1 MQRLTCRF
9 FLLCLLVLIGSVSL
23 MADVT
28 GSIQGYVRDSSGAVI
43 SGVHVTVTEIA
54 TNLQRNTTTDTQGA
68 YLFLALPP
76 GRYRINA
83 SVTGFRQATLNDI
96 DLKVNDELRYDL
108 TLAVGGTQEIVSVEA
123 NALQVETVSTATGT
137 TIESREILAMPLNGR
152 SYLDL
157 LSLQA
162 GVSPLNTNSGYSDRS
177 PASGLYSSSGNVS
190 TDGQPEWANAFLVN
204 GAEVNETKNMG
215 AGLIPNADSI
225 AEFRLLTNSFSA
237 EYGKFTGSVMNTVTK
252 SGTNRFHGTL
262 FEFYRNQGLDASEY
276 FTGDKAALKQH
287 QFGGVLGGP
296 IWKDKI
302 FFFTDIQQT
311 RNVAGIT
318 SQPVVV
324 MSADERKGIFP
335 DDVLNSP
342 VQGSAWAA
350 TLMSRGGG
358 TIVGQGPSCP
368 GPPACTPTMYN
379 QLGTPVTTT
388 ELDASGNVISV
399 PGHDI
404 SAYIDPISAATMQFI
419 PAANQPGGFIYSDS
433 SHNGSLI
440 DTNMAQRID
449 FVNQMTGD
457 WSFYYHYDDAT
468 AVDPIYQQAY
478 TGVSNL
484 PGFPNT
490 VPSRNQL
497 FTMSNTKT
505 FGPTSVNV
513 ARIQIFRTA
522 TKTAQP
528 AASSKISSY
537 SQFGFNTDPT
547 TGGLINTGTS
557 GYPSSLPMMLF
568 NNFAVG
574 NNWLNLYQPDTTY
587 GVSDTFSKT
596 MGPHSLSFGGDFRYY
611 QLNVRNECGPNGYF
625 QFSGNET
632 NSDLSDY
639 YIGAP
644 GSFVQCSVQ
653 LLDNRTRYGA
663 LFVSDSWKAKS
674 NLTVNLGLR
683 WDVARPWSDVYGRL
697 TAPVPGEQ
705 SVKFPNS
712 PPGNVVPG
720 DPNVPSTISPTQW
733 NNFGPRIGLAYAP
746 TGGIWGEN
754 KTSIRAAYGVY
765 YLGAADNGNFG
776 IIGDAPWGLY
786 WASPAP
792 TEFSSPYVTR
802 ATGVPQGQH
811 FPFTFPSGPG
821 PFPNFK
827 FGSLMPLYLP
837 GYYNHNKTQMAEHYN
852 LSIQRQLD
860 KSTVLTVAYVG
871 TQGHHIQRGED
882 ILWGNGPLC
891 QALASANCGPGG
903 EGSVYTQG
911 GQTYYGTFTGLIN
924 NQAISPNYTN
934 SNGGPV
940 VAFASATYLKNSAN
954 SNYNS
959 LQVSAE
965 RRARDLTLLLSYTYA
980 HSLDSYSAK
989 YDPRDPSR
997 NYGPSTFDMRHNLV
1011 VSYNWSIP
1019 FDRLLGERRIATGW
1033 HITGIS
1039 RFNTG
1044 TPISL
1049 KSGGDFALTNIGLD
1063 YPTFVG
1069 PLQKLNPHTPTGGL
1083 NNIHNYFSPSAF
1095 AMNLTGCNGNPE
1107 FEACGVTG
1115 SAKQYSFSGPGSI
1128 NTDLGVE
1135 KDTKLTESMALN
1147 FRFEMFNVFNHP
1159 NFLSSSVVGNAN
1171 SSQFGEV
1178 TATAPQRI
1186 GQISA
1191 KFIF

>member
-9 FLLCLLVLIGSVSL
+9 FFLCLLVLVGSASL

-43 SGVHVTVTEIA
+43 TGARVAVTEVA
-54 TNLQRNTTTDTQGA
+54 TNLNRETTTDSQGA
-68 YLFLALPP
+68 YTFLALPP
-76 GRYRINA
+76 GRYQIVA
-83 SVTGFRQATLNDI
+83 TITGFRQATLKDI
-96 DLKVNDELRYDL
+96 DLKVNDELRFDL
-108 TLAVGGTQEIVSVEA
+108 TLAVGGAQETVSVEA
-123 NALQVETVSTATGT
+123 NAVQVQTVSTTLGT
-137 TIESREILAMPLNGR
+137 TIESPQILAMPLNGR

-162 GVSPLNTNSGYSDRS
+162 GVSPLNTNSGYSDRGPS
-177 PASGLYSSSGNVS
+177 SGLYTSSGNVS

-252 SGTNRFHGTL
+252 SGTNRLHGTL
-262 FEFYRNQGLDASEY
+262 FEFYRNQGLDATDYMSG
-276 FTGDKAALKQH
+276 TKAELKQH

-302 FFFTDIQQT
+302 FFFTDFQQT
-311 RNVAGIT
+311 RQVAGVST
-318 SQPVVV
+318 GP
-324 MSADERKGIFP
+324 MSVLSNDERKGIFP
-335 DDVLNSP
+335 DDVLNSF

-358 TIVGQGPSCP
+358 TIIGQGPSCV
-368 GPPACTPTMYN
+368 GPPACTPTKYN
-379 QLGTPVTTT
+379 QLGTAVTTT
-388 ELDASGNVISV
+388 ELDSNGNPISV

-404 SAYIDPISAATMQFI
+404 SAYIDPISKATLQFI
-419 PAANQPGGFIYSDS
+419 PAANQSGGFIYSDS
-433 SHNGSLI
+433 SHSGSLI

-449 FVNQMTGD
+449 FINQITGS
-457 WSFYYHYDDAT
+457 WSGYYHYDDSTAT
-468 AVDPIYQQAY
+468 QPIYQQAY
-478 TGVSNL
+478 QGVTNV
-484 PGFPNT
+484 PGFPAL

-497 FTMSNTKT
+497 FGLSNTKT
-505 FGPTSVNV
+505 FGSTAVNV
-513 ARIQIFRTA
+513 ARIQFFRTA
-522 TKTAQP
+522 VRTSQP
-528 AASSKISSY
+528 SASSKISSY
-537 SQFGFNTDPT
+537 SQFGFNTDPA
-547 TGGLINTGTS
+547 TGGLINTGTP

-587 GVSDTFSKT
+587 GLSDTFSKT
-596 MGPHSLSFGGDFRYY
+596 MGSHSLSFGGDLRYY
-611 QLNVRNECGPNGYF
+611 RLNVRNECGPNGYF

-632 NSDLSDY
+632 NSDVSDY

-663 LFVSDSWKAKS
+663 LFGSDTWRATPK
-674 NLTVNLGLR
+674 LTVNLGLR

-733 NNFGPRIGLAYAP
+733 NNFGPRIGIAYAP
-746 TGGIWGEN
+746 AGGIWGEN

-792 TEFSSPYVTR
+792 TEFASPYVTR
-802 ATGVPQGQH
+802 ATGVSQGQH

-852 LSIQRQLD
+852 VSLQRQLD
-860 KSTVLTVAYVG
+860 KSTVLTVSYVG
-871 TQGHHIQRGED
+871 TQGHHIQRSED
-882 ILWGNGPLC
+882 ILWGNGSLC
-891 QALASANCGPGG
+891 QSLSGCGPGG

-965 RRARDLTLLLSYTYA
+965 RRARDLTLLVSYTYA
-980 HSLDSYSAK
+980 HSLDSYSAR

-997 NYGPSTFDMRHNLV
+997 AYGPSTFDMRHNLV
-1011 VSYNWSIP
+1011 VSYNWDLP
-1019 FDRLLGERRIATGW
+1019 FARMFGQRRIATGW

-1069 PLQKLNPHTPTGGL
+1069 PLQKVNSHITHSGRV
-1083 NNIHNYFSPSAF
+1083 HDYFTNSAF
-1095 AMNLTGCNGNPE
+1095 AFNLPNCNGVLTSY
-1107 FEACGVTG
+1107 EACGVTG
-1115 SAKQYSFSGPGSI
+1115 SAKQYSFSGPGAI

-1135 KDTKLTESMALN
+1135 KDTKITESMAFNL
-1147 FRFEMFNVFNHP
+1147 RFEMFNVFNHA
-1159 NFLSSSVVGNAN
+1159 NFLSTSVVGNAN
-1171 SSQFGEV
+1171 SSQFGQV

>member
-43 SGVHVTVTEIA
+43 SGVHVIVTEVA
-54 TNLQRNTTTDTQGA
+54 TNLQRSATTDSQGA

-76 GRYRINA
+76 GRYKINA
-83 SVTGFRQATLNDI
+83 SITGFRQATVNDI
-96 DLKVNDELRYDL
+96 DLKVNDELRYDV
-108 TLAVGGTQEIVSVEA
+108 TLAVGGAQETVSVEA
-123 NALQVETVSTATGT
+123 NALQVETVATSTGT
-137 TIESREILAMPLNGR
+137 TIESPQILAMPLNGR

-162 GVSPLNTNSGYSDRS
+162 GVSPVNTNGGYSDRS

-225 AEFRLLTNSFSA
+225 AEFRLITSSFSA

-262 FEFYRNQGLDASEY
+262 FEFYRNQGMDATSYFDPTKSE
-276 FTGDKAALKQH
+276 LKRH
-287 QFGGVLGGP
+287 QFGGVFGGP

-302 FFFTDIQQT
+302 FFFTDVQQT
-311 RNVAGIT
+311 RQVAGSST
-318 SQPVVV
+318 GVLQV
-324 MSADERKGIFP
+324 MTADERNGIFP
-335 DDVLNSP
+335 DSVLTGS
-342 VQGSAWAA
+342 VQGAAWAQ
-350 TLMSRGGG
+350 TLTSRNPAGG
-358 TIVGQGPSCP
+358 TIVAG
-368 GPPACTPTMYN
+368 TPYN
-379 QLGTPVTTT
+379 QLGTAVTT
-388 ELDASGNVISV
+388 GGV
-399 PGHDI
+399 PGRDL
-404 SAYIDPISAATMQFI
+404 SAYIDPISGATLQFI
-419 PAANQPGGFIYSDS
+419 PQSNLPGGQYSDS
-433 SHNGSLI
+433 SHSGMLI
-440 DTNMAQRID
+440 DTNMSQRID
-449 FVNQMTGD
+449 FVNQMSGD

-468 AVDPIYQQAY
+468 ATDPIYQQAY
-478 TGVSNL
+478 MGITDV
-484 PGFPNT
+484 PGFPVS

-505 FGPTSVNV
+505 LGPTAVNI
-513 ARIQIFRTA
+513 ARIQVFRTA
-522 TKTAQP
+522 TRTAQP
-528 AASSKISSY
+528 SASSKISSY

-547 TGGLINTGTS
+547 TGGLINTGTP
-557 GYPSSLPMMLF
+557 GYPSSLPSLF
-568 NNFAVG
+568 FDTFAVG

-587 GVSDTFSKT
+587 GVSDTFTKS
-596 MGPHSLSFGGDFRYY
+596 MGAHSISFGGDFRYY

-632 NSDLSDY
+632 GTDLSDY
-639 YIGAP
+639 YVGAP
-644 GSFVQCSVQ
+644 GTFVQCSVQ

-663 LFVSDSWKAKS
+663 LFVADTWKAKS

-733 NNFGPRIGLAYAP
+733 NNFGPRIGIAYAP
-746 TGGIWGEN
+746 SGGIWGEN

-786 WASPAP
+786 WQSPAP
-792 TEFSSPYVTR
+792 TEFGSPYVTR
-802 ATGVPQGQH
+802 ATGVTQGQH

-821 PFPNFK
+821 PFPNFQ

-852 LSIQRQLD
+852 LSLQRQLD

-891 QALASANCGPGG
+891 QSLAGCGPGG

-911 GQTYYGTFTGLIN
+911 GQTYYGTLTGLIN
-924 NQAISPNYTN
+924 NQAISPNYHN
-934 SNGGPV
+934 ASGGPV
-940 VAFASATYLKNSAN
+940 VAFASATYLANTAN

-965 RRARDLTLLLSYTYA
+965 RRARDLTFLVSYTYA

-997 NYGPSTFDMRHNLV
+997 AYGPSTFDMRHNLV
-1011 VSYNWSIP
+1011 LSYNWNIP
-1019 FDRLLGERRIATGW
+1019 FDRAFGSHRFTTGW

-1039 RFNTG
+1039 RFNSG

-1049 KSGGDFALTNIGLD
+1049 KSNGDYALTNIGLD
-1063 YPTFVG
+1063 YPDQVSSI
-1069 PLQKLNPHTPTGGL
+1069 QKFDPHQFQALGSNPAPG
-1083 NNIHNYFSPSAF
+1083 NYYFNPEAF
-1095 AMNLTGCNGNPE
+1095 ASNIVSCGGVITY
-1107 FEACGVTG
+1107 EACGVTG
-1115 SAKQYSFSGPGSI
+1115 SAKQYSFYGPRNIS
-1128 NTDLGVE
+1128 TDLGLE
-1135 KDTKLTESMALN
+1135 KDTKITEGTALN
-1147 FRFEMFNVFNHP
+1147 FRFELFNAFNHT
-1159 NFLSSSVVGNAN
+1159 NFLSSGIKGDAN
-1171 SSQFGEV
+1171 SSQFGQAT
-1178 TATAPQRI
+1178 TAAPGRI

>member
-1 MQRLTCRF
+1 MQRRAYQ
-9 FLLCLLVLIGSVSL
+9 FLGVCLLVLLGTVSL
-23 MADVT
+23 LADVT
-28 GSIQGYVRDSSGAVI
+28 GSIQGYVRDSSGAVLA
-43 SGVHVTVTEIA
+43 GAQVTVTESA
-54 TNLQRNTTTDTQGA
+54 TNQKREAMTDSQGA
-68 YLFLALPP
+68 YTFLALPP
-76 GRYRINA
+76 GRYVVAAGA
-83 SVTGFRQATLNDI
+83 SGFREATLKDI
-96 DLKVNDELRYDL
+96 DLRVNDQLRYDL
-108 TLAVGGTQEIVSVEA
+108 TLVVGGAQEIVSVEA
-123 NALQVETVSTATGT
+123 NAVQVQTVSTATGT
-137 TIESREILAMPLNGR
+137 TIESPQILAMPLNGR

-162 GVSPLNTNSGYSDRS
+162 GVSPLNTNSGYSDRGPS
-177 PASGLYSSSGNVS
+177 SGLYSSSGNVS

-262 FEFYRNQGLDASEY
+262 FEFYRNQGMDATNY
-276 FTGDKAALKQH
+276 FDNSKAELKQH

-302 FFFTDIQQT
+302 FFFTDFQQT
-311 RNVAGIT
+311 RQVAGVST
-318 SQPVVV
+318 GV
-324 MSADERKGIFP
+324 MQVLSNDERKGIFP
-335 DDVLNSP
+335 DSVLNTA

-358 TIVGQGPSCP
+358 SIVAG
-368 GPPACTPTMYN
+368 TTKYN
-379 QLGTPVTTT
+379 QLGTAVTTVDST
-388 ELDASGNVISV
+388 GASV

-404 SAYIDPISAATMQFI
+404 SAYIDPISAATLQFI
-419 PAANQPGGFIYSDS
+419 PAANLPGGFNYSDS
-433 SHNGSLI
+433 SHGGSLI

-449 FVNQMTGD
+449 FINQMTGS
-457 WSFYYHYDDAT
+457 WSGYYHYDDSTAT
-468 AVDPIYQQAY
+468 QPIYQQAY
-478 TGVSNL
+478 QGVTNV
-484 PGFPNT
+484 PGFPAL

-497 FTMSNTKT
+497 FSLSNTKT
-505 FGPTSVNV
+505 FGSTAVNV
-513 ARIQIFRTA
+513 ARIQFFRTA
-522 TKTAQP
+522 VRTSQP
-528 AASSKISSY
+528 SASSKISSY
-537 SQFGFNTDPT
+537 SQYGFNTDPT
-547 TGGLINTGTS
+547 TGGLINTGTP
-557 GYPSSLPMMLF
+557 GYPSSLPMLLF

-587 GVSDTFSKT
+587 GLSDTFSKT
-596 MGPHSLSFGGDFRYY
+596 LGSHSLSFGGDLRYY
-611 QLNVRNECGPNGYF
+611 RLNVRNECGPNGYF

-632 NSDLSDY
+632 NSDVSDY

-644 GSFVQCSVQ
+644 GAFVQCSVQ

-663 LFVSDSWKAKS
+663 LFGSDTWKATPK
-674 NLTVNLGLR
+674 LTVNLGLR

-720 DPNVPSTISPTQW
+720 DPGVPSTISPTQY
-733 NNFGPRIGLAYAP
+733 NNFGPRIGLAWAP
-746 TGGIWGEN
+746 SGGIWGEN
-754 KTSIRAAYGVY
+754 KTSIRAAYGIY

-792 TEFSSPYVTR
+792 TEFASPYVTR
-802 ATGVPQGQH
+802 ATGVSQGQH

-821 PFPNFK
+821 PFPNFL

-852 LSIQRQLD
+852 VSIQRQLD
-860 KSTVLTVAYVG
+860 RSTVLTVSYVG

-882 ILWGNGPLC
+882 ILWGNGALC
-891 QALASANCGPGG
+891 QSLAAAGCGPGG

-965 RRARDLTLLLSYTYA
+965 RRARDLTLLVSYTYA

-1011 VSYNWSIP
+1011 LSYNWDLP
-1019 FDRLLGERRIATGW
+1019 FARLIGDRRIATGW

-1039 RFNTG
+1039 RFNSG
-1044 TPISL
+1044 TPVSIRIS
-1049 KSGGDFALTNIGLD
+1049 SGDFALTNIGLD

-1069 PLQKLNPHTPTGGL
+1069 PLQKVNPHVADAQGA
-1083 NNIHNYFSPSAF
+1083 HHYFTNSAF
-1095 AMNLTGCNGNPE
+1095 ATGLSCGYE
-1107 FEACGVTG
+1107 VCGVTG
-1115 SAKQYSFSGPGSI
+1115 SAKQYSFSGPGAI
-1128 NTDLGVE
+1128 NTDLGIE
-1135 KDTKLTESMALN
+1135 KDTKLTESTALN
-1147 FRFEMFNVFNHP
+1147 FRFEMFNVFNHA

-1171 SSQFGEV
+1171 SSQFGQV
-1178 TATAPQRI
+1178 TNTAPARI

-1191 KFIF
+1191 KFVF